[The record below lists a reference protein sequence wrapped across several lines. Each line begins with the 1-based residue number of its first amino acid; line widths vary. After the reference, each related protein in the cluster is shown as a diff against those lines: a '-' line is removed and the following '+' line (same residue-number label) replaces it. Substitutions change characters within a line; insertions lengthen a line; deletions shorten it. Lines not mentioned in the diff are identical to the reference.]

1 MLGLIGKKVGM
12 TSIFDDKG
20 RQQNCTVIELG
31 PCTVVQVKKNETDGY
46 NAIQLGFGSKK
57 EKNTTKALA
66 GHFKKAGAD
75 VKQILKEFR
84 VDELPEVGAVLNVDL
99 FKEGELVDV
108 VGNSKG
114 RGFQGVVKRHG
125 FNGVGSRTHGQHD
138 RERAPGSVGSSSYP
152 SRVLKGLR
160 MAGQHGDTRVTTK
173 NIQVV
178 KVMPESNLIL
188 VRGSVPGATNSFVQ
202 VLKTS
207 K

>member
-12 TSIFDDKG
+12 TSIFDEKG

-31 PCTVVQVKKNETDGY
+31 PCTVVQVKKTESDGY
-46 NAIQLGFGSKK
+46 NAIQLGFGSRK
-57 EKNTTKALA
+57 EKNTTKALI
-66 GHFKKAGAD
+66 GHFKKAGSD
-75 VKQILKEFR
+75 IKSILQEFR
-84 VDELPEVGAVLNVDL
+84 VDELPEVGSVLNVDL
-99 FKEGELVDV
+99 FKEGEIVDV
-108 VGNSKG
+108 VGKSKG
-114 RGFQGVVKRHG
+114 RGFQGVVRRHG
-125 FNGVGSRTHGQHD
+125 FSGVGGRTHGQHD

-160 MAGQHGDTRVTTK
+160 MAGQHGNTQFTSK
-173 NIQVV
+173 NLQVI

-188 VRGSVPGATNSFVQ
+188 VRGAVPGAPNSFVQ